1 MNEALASLGVTFQC
15 YEAKYNTLNYVV
27 NSCQE
32 GSSKSLDELTE
43 DKLASTNDLCGSDEY
58 LDKDDITGE
67 YNLVSDSGV
76 PFQWFRVILC
86 KPSGCS
92 I

>member
-1 MNEALASLGVTFQC
+1 MNEALGSLGVTFLC

-43 DKLASTNDLCGSDEY
+43 DKLTSTNALCESDGY
-58 LDKDDITGE
+58 LKKSDIVGE
-67 YNLVSDSGV
+67 CKLDNYIGD
-76 PFQWFRVILC
+76 PFQWLHVILC

-92 I
+92 V